1 MDHPPSEPT
10 TPPGEREPIRSPWL
24 FAVLLVIVLAG
35 TPVWYPTGLIEPLVF
50 GVPFWFAIS
59 VASTL
64 AFAGFVSWI
73 CMRRWNIAEPAETA
87 AAAEAA
93 AERGDDR

>member
-1 MDHPPSEPT
+1 MDHRRPAPT

-35 TPVWYPTGLIEPLVF
+35 TPVWYPTGLIEPLVL

-73 CMRRWNIAEPAETA
+73 CMRRWNIVEAAET
-87 AAAEAA
+87 AEAA
-93 AERGDDR
+93 AAADRGDDR